1 MQRSTLLTWGV
12 VAVLVA
18 SLYVGFSE
26 RNATAKEEAAKE
38 QDWAATARKA
48 WVGTCRKCHTVPD
61 ATFETGRAFL
71 AQITET
77 S

>member
-1 MQRSTLLTWGV
+1 MQRTTQLIWSV
-12 VAVLVA
+12 AAVLVA
-18 SLYVGFSE
+18 SLYVGLSE
-26 RNATAKEEAAKE
+26 RNAMAKEEAAKE

-48 WVGTCRKCHTVPD
+48 WDGTCRKCHTVPD